1 MNALVKP
8 VEEALLPLFK
18 GLPSL
23 PEGVRKV
30 LVKIWPV
37 LALVFGIFQLLAIW
51 SLWSLGHTANEF
63 VSYANQLSIAAGNG
77 AITPEL
83 GFFYYLGLA
92 VLVIDAVI
100 LLMAVMPLYAHQKKG
115 WDLLFL
121 GAELNLLYG
130 LVILFD
136 SYYGGVGSLFST
148 LVGSAIGF
156 YLLFQVRDYYTGTK
170 KVEQTTANKPSATP
184 PAENPES
191 KV

>member
-8 VEEALLPLFK
+8 VEEALLPIFK

-23 PEGVRKV
+23 PEGGRKV

-37 LALVFGIFQLLAIW
+37 LALIFGVLQLLAAW
-51 SLWSLGHTANEF
+51 SLWGLGHTANEL

-77 AITPEL
+77 PVTQDL
-83 GFFYYLGLA
+83 GLFYYLGLA
-92 VLVIDAVI
+92 VLVVDAVI
-100 LLMAVMPLYAHQKKG
+100 LLMAVAPLNAHQKKG

-121 GAELNLLYG
+121 GAELNLVYG
-130 LVILFD
+130 IVILFD

-148 LVGSAIGF
+148 LLGSAIGF
-156 YLLFQVRDYYTGTK
+156 YLLFQVRDYYTGAK
-170 KVEQTTANKPSATP
+170 KVETTTASKPASTP
-184 PAENPES
+184 PAEKPES